1 MTKFFLK
8 TIGLLAITLFLFVG
22 CSDEKT
28 SVTTL
33 DKPTVIKKVETPK
46 TVKIETHAAKK
57 ITSVVKKDFDISD
70 VFQDSAKIA
79 PKGKYLITIFAI
91 DNGPYCNMMEN
102 DIHNS
107 QKLKNELKNEF
118 TTYWLNARKNKLHKL
133 QHEGKDM
140 DVDTKTLISIYNVNV
155 TPTLIFADKKGKSI
169 FVVPGYMPTKQFL
182 VTLNF
187 VKEQKWLGLDRK
199 NGDVYKALK
208 NYYLDHGIDVRKKK
222 K

>member
-8 TIGLLAITLFLFVG
+8 TIGLLAITLLLFVG
-22 CSDEKT
+22 CGDEKT

-46 TVKIETHAAKK
+46 TVKIETHATKK

-70 VFQDSAKIA
+70 VFKDTARIA
-79 PKGKYLITIFAI
+79 PKDKYMIIIFGS
-91 DNGPYCNMMEN
+91 DECPYCAKMKE
-102 DIHNS
+102 DIYNS
-107 QKLKNELKNEF
+107 KKLKSELKDEF
-118 TTYWLNARKNKLHKL
+118 TTYLLNALKNKLHKF

-155 TPTLIFADKKGKSI
+155 TPTLIFTDKKGQSI

-182 VTLNF
+182 VTLDF
-187 VKEQKWLGLDRK
+187 IKEQKWLGLDRK

-208 NYYLDHGIDVRKKK
+208 NYYLDHGIDIRKKK